1 MESAASRVK
10 PAFRREDRVGAN
22 MPRLEPTGV
31 RVARAGRR
39 EAHALHRG
47 LCAVLGALV
56 CHGALGLEGTAP
68 PGAAPPAST
77 ATAATSTPNSTAL
90 DGRGCRIV
98 RLSDIGWTD
107 VTATTALFGVLLRH
121 LGYRPEITVLSLPV
135 TYTSMK
141 NRDIDVFLGNWM
153 PTQET
158 DRKSYVAE
166 GSVEVIRA
174 NLTGAKYTLAVP
186 AYAYEG
192 GLRSFA
198 DIERFAAELGHSI
211 YGIEPGNDGNRLVLG
226 MLRNNLFGLGGFRLI
241 ESSEQGMLAEV
252 ERAVRTHRPIVFL
265 AWDPHPM
272 NMRFDLRYLAGGDT
286 VFGPNY
292 GEARV
297 DTNTRA
303 GYSAE
308 CPNVGRLLGNLS
320 FTTQQESRLMAD
332 ILDRHLSPDVAAE
345 AWLKANPSVVAG
357 WLQGVTTFGGR
368 PGFSAMQTTG
378 KLADRL
384 SLERWLEGHK
394 IPVGDSIAVMIEY
407 VKGHGRVLFDGL
419 SAVIRDS
426 VDGLTRLLRAIPS
439 PLLILGAGA
448 LTFGLRRSVRL
459 AVFVVAA
466 LLFIMNQGYWEATLE
481 TLSLVIVAALV
492 STAIGVPVGIAAA
505 HRPRLY
511 AALRPV
517 LDLMQ
522 TLPTFVY
529 LIPTLVLF
537 GLGVVPGLISTV
549 IFALP
554 APIRLTQ
561 LGISSVPTALLE
573 AGRAFGATP
582 MQLLWKVELPSA
594 APTILAGITQCIMLS
609 LSMVVIAALVGAGG
623 LGVPVVRALNTVQ
636 VGMGFEAGFVIVL
649 LAIVLDR
656 ISRPADKAAAP

>member
-1 MESAASRVK
+1 MARVESRVL
-10 PAFRREDRVGAN
+10 RGVGAAD
-22 MPRLEPTGV
+22 GFK
-31 RVARAGRR
+31 RVWRAAACAALTALATS
-39 EAHALHRG
+39 EAVASPD
-47 LCAVLGALV
+47 V
-56 CHGALGLEGTAP
+56 P
-68 PGAAPPAST
+68 AAPRPLADH
-77 ATAATSTPNSTAL
+77 AA
-90 DGRGCRIV
+90 CRIV

-107 VTATTALFGVLLRH
+107 VTATTALFAALIRH

-135 TYTSMK
+135 TYASMK
-141 NRDIDVFLGNWM
+141 NKDIDVFLGNWM
-153 PTQET
+153 PSQGG
-158 DRKSYVAE
+158 DRKSYVADK
-166 GSVEVIRA
+166 SVEVIRA

-186 AYAYEG
+186 AYTYDA

-198 DIERFAAELGHSI
+198 DIQQYAAQLHNSI

-226 MLRNNLFGLGGFRLI
+226 MLRQNLFGLGNFKLV

-252 ERAVRTHRPIVFL
+252 ERAFRAHAPIVFL

-272 NMRFDLRYLAGGDT
+272 NMRFDLRYLSGGDA

-303 GYSAE
+303 GYSAQ
-308 CPNVGRLLGNLS
+308 CPNIGRLLRNLS
-320 FTTQQESRLMAD
+320 FTTQEESRVMAD
-332 ILDRHLSPDVAAE
+332 ILDRHQPPEVAAE
-345 AWLKANPSVVAG
+345 SWLKANPAVVAG
-357 WLQGVTTFGGR
+357 WLEGVTTFDGR
-368 PGFSAMQTTG
+368 PALSAMSGAGKLRVGFS
-378 KLADRL
+378 
-384 SLERWLEGHK
+384 LELWVSDHK
-394 IPVGDSIAVMIEY
+394 IPVGDSVAVMIEY
-407 VKGHGRVLFDGL
+407 VKTHGRVLFDGV
-419 SAVIRDS
+419 SAVIRGS
-426 VDGLTRLLRAIPS
+426 VDGLTALLRAIPS
-439 PLLILGAGA
+439 PLLILGAAA
-448 LTFGLRRSVRL
+448 LSWGLRRSLPL
-459 AVFVVAA
+459 AAFVVAA
-466 LLFIMNQGYWEATLE
+466 LLFIMNQGYWEPTLE
-481 TLSLVIVAALV
+481 TLSLVIAAALV

-561 LGISSVPTALLE
+561 LGVSSVPTALLE
-573 AGRAFGATP
+573 AGQAFGATP

-623 LGVPVVRALNTVQ
+623 LGVPVVRALSTVQ

-656 ISRPADKAAAP
+656 ISRPPDKGPAP